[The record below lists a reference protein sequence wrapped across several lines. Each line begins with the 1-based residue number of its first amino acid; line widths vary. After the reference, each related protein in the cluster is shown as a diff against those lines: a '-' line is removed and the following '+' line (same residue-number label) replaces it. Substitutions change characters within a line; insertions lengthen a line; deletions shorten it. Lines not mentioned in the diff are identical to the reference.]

1 MKPWEPALLLVAV
14 LVPLFLTLNYFGLMV
29 IKSGTFYMGNAMGT
43 LSRFWGQYR
52 HLNGYVSKNFWI
64 AGRYSTLSIQV
75 EPVSGSA
82 DVEVLDQNGNVLH
95 SWKAVWPLEREIS
108 CQDLKRCKVR
118 ITSRDFAGKFLISL
132 Q

>member
-1 MKPWEPALLLVAV
+1 MEAWKTALLLIAV

-29 IKSGTFYMGNAMGT
+29 IKSGAFYFGNSMGT

-52 HLNGYVSKNFWI
+52 SLNGYVSKNFWI
-64 AGRYSTLSIQV
+64 ANKYRTMSIQV

-95 SWKAVWPLEREIS
+95 SWKAILPLDRQID
-108 CQDLKRCKVR
+108 CRDLKRCKVR
-118 ITSRDFAGKFLISL
+118 ISSRDFAGKFLISL